1 MKAFAT
7 TMKPTTVR
15 RSGARGKDAE
25 VSRRRATTRASS
37 SSSTVLSRLTLRRR
51 NNAVRDSSSSSSREE
66 RGLLLGARKDSRSRR
81 PRLISKAGYEIPES
95 ELSVV
100 ESVGVGL
107 RRDLATRLPVY
118 WSDIKDGLN
127 LKCLA
132 ATMFMFFA
140 CLAPA
145 VAFGSL
151 LSLKTNGAMGALEM
165 LLSTSICG
173 MVYSIFSGQPV
184 TIIGSTGPV
193 LAFTAIMYSTCQEMA
208 LPFLS
213 TYAWVGLWTSGIL
226 FLCALTSTSNL
237 VIRYLTRFTD
247 EIFAGLISVIF
258 IAEAMKNI
266 LSLLFQNS
274 VSGAA
279 ALLSIM
285 MALSTC
291 TFAMKLSGLRNSPYF
306 NKKTRDLLADFGPT
320 ISIITCTVV
329 CAWVASR
336 YDIALGFLSLP
347 DKIAPTTARPW
358 LVDIFQTPVWAR
370 WGAAIPAVM
379 VSILMFFDQNIT
391 TRLVNSKDNKMK
403 KGYGYHAD
411 LLVVAFNTLVF
422 SMLGMPWLV
431 AATVRS
437 VNHLRS
443 LTTFESVTEGDT
455 SQSRVVGVTETRV
468 TNFAIH
474 ALIGASV
481 LYAKDLLT
489 RIPQCVLMGLFL
501 YLGVSAIKGNTF
513 LERIELFFMD
523 KKRMPKVPY
532 VTDISLGA
540 TKKFT
545 LLQIASLLALVV
557 LKESK
562 YGILFP
568 VVIAALQ
575 IILVLAV
582 RAKWFTEAEIKVL
595 DE

>member
-1 MKAFAT
+1 MAAT
-7 TMKPTTVR
+7 TTTRTTMLVTTS
-15 RSGARGKDAE
+15 RSSPPGRSST
-25 VSRRRATTRASS
+25 SRRRAPASSRGGVQVQAPPRHASRPGASVGRRDGRAPGRVRAS
-37 SSSTVLSRLTLRRR
+37 
-51 NNAVRDSSSSSSREE
+51 AAAE
-66 RGLLLGARKDSRSRR
+66 
-81 PRLISKAGYEIPES
+81 EIPES
-95 ELSVV
+95 ELSIV
-100 ESVGVGL
+100 ETPFVGL
-107 RRDLATRLPVY
+107 KRDLKQRLPFYV
-118 WSDIKDGLN
+118 SDYTEGLN

-132 ATMFMFFA
+132 STLFMFFA

-151 LSLKTNGAMGALEM
+151 LNVKTQGAMGALEM
-165 LLSTSICG
+165 LVSTSICG
-173 MVYSIFSGQPV
+173 MVYALFSGQPV

-193 LAFTAIMYSTCQEMA
+193 LAFTAIMYSTCQQMA

-226 FLCALTSTSNL
+226 GLCAVTSTSNL

-258 IAEAMKNI
+258 VVEAMKNI
-266 LSLLFQNS
+266 VSLLFNS
-274 VSGAA
+274 GVSSSA

-285 MALSTC
+285 TAISTCAFALSL
-291 TFAMKLSGLRNSPYF
+291 AGLRSSSYF
-306 NKKTRDLLADFGPT
+306 NKKARDLVANFGPT
-320 ISIITCTVV
+320 ISIVACTIA
-329 CAWVASR
+329 CTWLATR
-336 YDIALGFLSLP
+336 YGIGLEYLTLP
-347 DKIAPTTARPW
+347 SQIAPSTPRPW
-358 LVDIFQTPVWAR
+358 VVSLMDTPVWAR
-370 WGAAIPAVM
+370 WASSLPAVM

-403 KGYGYHAD
+403 KGYGYHVD
-411 LLVVAFNTLVF
+411 LLIVAANTLVF

-437 VNHLRS
+437 VNHLKS
-443 LTTFESVTEGDT
+443 LTTFEDVKEGDVET
-455 SQSRVVGVTETRV
+455 TKVVGVTETRV

-474 ALIGASV
+474 ACIGASV
-481 LYAKDLLT
+481 LYARDLLAK
-489 RIPQCVLMGLFL
+489 IPQCVLMGLFL
-501 YLGVSAIKGNTF
+501 YLGLSAIKGNEF

-523 KKRMPKVPY
+523 KKKMPKVPY

-545 LLQIASLLALVV
+545 LLQIASLLALVA

-582 RAKWFTEAEIKVL
+582 RAKWFTEKEIAVL
-595 DE
+595 DRE

>member
-1 MKAFAT
+1 MT
-7 TMKPTTVR
+7 TTIA
-15 RSGARGKDAE
+15 G
-25 VSRRRATTRASS
+25 RRAATAPLARQGRASRP
-37 SSSTVLSRLTLRRR
+37 VLAARDRLGGGH
-51 NNAVRDSSSSSSREE
+51 AGVRQRPVRPGQLSGGRVRTPRVRPLSAAAEEDIDSLSIVEAP
-66 RGLLLGARKDSRSRR
+66 L
-81 PRLISKAGYEIPES
+81 AGI
-95 ELSVV
+95 
-100 ESVGVGL
+100 
-107 RRDLATRLPVY
+107 RRDLRVRMPHF
-118 WSDIKDGLN
+118 WSDFGDGFN

-132 ATMFMFFA
+132 STLFMFFA

-151 LSLKTNGAMGALEM
+151 LAVKTNGAMGALEM
-165 LLSTSICG
+165 LVSTSICG
-173 MVYSIFSGQPV
+173 MIYSVFSGQPV

-193 LAFTAIMYSTCQEMA
+193 LAFTAIMYSTCQELA

-226 FLCALTSTSNL
+226 LACALTSTSNL

-258 IAEAMKNI
+258 VVEAMKSI
-266 LSLLFQNS
+266 VGLLFSAN
-274 VSGAA
+274 VGASA

-285 MALSTC
+285 AAISTC
-291 TFAMKLSGLRNSPYF
+291 GFAVFLSGIRSSPYF
-306 NKKTRDLLADFGPT
+306 NKRVRDIVADFGPT
-320 ISIITCTVV
+320 LSILTCTVV
-329 CAWVASR
+329 CAWLANK
-336 YDIALGFLSLP
+336 YDIGLEYLSLP
-347 DKIAPTTARPW
+347 SKIAPTTPRPW
-358 LVDIFQTPVWAR
+358 MVNIMETPVWAR
-370 WGAAIPAVM
+370 WAASLPAIM

-403 KGYGYHAD
+403 KGYGYHMD
-411 LLVVAFNTLVF
+411 LLVVAFNTCVF
-422 SMLGMPWLV
+422 SLLGMPWLV

-443 LTTFESVTEGDT
+443 LTTFESVSSGDGAEQT
-455 SQSRVVGVTETRV
+455 KVVGVTETRV

-474 ALIGASV
+474 ACIGASL
-481 LYAKDLLT
+481 LYARDLLT

-523 KKRMPKVPY
+523 RKKMPKVPY
-532 VTDISLGA
+532 VQDIDLSA

-545 LLQIASLLALVV
+545 LLQVASLVALVV

-575 IILVLAV
+575 VILVVAV
-582 RAKWFTEAEIKVL
+582 RAKWFTQKELEVL
-595 DE
+595 DKE

>member
-1 MKAFAT
+1 MT
-7 TMKPTTVR
+7 TTIA
-15 RSGARGKDAE
+15 G
-25 VSRRRATTRASS
+25 RRAATAPLARQGRASRP
-37 SSSTVLSRLTLRRR
+37 VLAARDRLGGGH
-51 NNAVRDSSSSSSREE
+51 AGVRQRPVRPGQLSGGRVRTPRVRPLSAAAEEDIDSLSIVEAP
-66 RGLLLGARKDSRSRR
+66 L
-81 PRLISKAGYEIPES
+81 AGI
-95 ELSVV
+95 
-100 ESVGVGL
+100 
-107 RRDLATRLPVY
+107 RRDLRVRMPHF
-118 WSDIKDGLN
+118 WSDFGDGFN

-132 ATMFMFFA
+132 STLFMFFA

-151 LSLKTNGAMGALEM
+151 LAVKTNGAMGALEM
-165 LLSTSICG
+165 LVSTSICG
-173 MVYSIFSGQPV
+173 MIYSVFSGQPV

-193 LAFTAIMYSTCQEMA
+193 LAFTAIMYSTCQELA

-226 FLCALTSTSNL
+226 LACALTSTSNL

-258 IAEAMKNI
+258 VVEAMKSI
-266 LSLLFQNS
+266 VGLLFSAN
-274 VSGAA
+274 VGASA

-285 MALSTC
+285 AAISTC
-291 TFAMKLSGLRNSPYF
+291 GFAVFLSGIRSSPYF
-306 NKKTRDLLADFGPT
+306 NKRVRDIVADFGPT
-320 ISIITCTVV
+320 LSILTCTMV
-329 CAWVASR
+329 CAWLANK
-336 YDIALGFLSLP
+336 YDIGLEYLSLP
-347 DKIAPTTARPW
+347 SKIAPTTPRPW
-358 LVDIFQTPVWAR
+358 MVNIMETPVWAR
-370 WGAAIPAVM
+370 WAASLPAIM

-403 KGYGYHAD
+403 KGYGYHMD
-411 LLVVAFNTLVF
+411 LLVVAFNTCVF
-422 SMLGMPWLV
+422 SLLGMPWLV

-443 LTTFESVTEGDT
+443 LTTFESVSSGDGAEQT
-455 SQSRVVGVTETRV
+455 KVVGVTETRV

-474 ALIGASV
+474 ACIGASL
-481 LYAKDLLT
+481 LYARDLLT

-523 KKRMPKVPY
+523 RKKMPKVPY
-532 VTDISLGA
+532 VQDIDLSA

-545 LLQIASLLALVV
+545 LLQVASLVALVV

-575 IILVLAV
+575 VILVVAV
-582 RAKWFTEAEIKVL
+582 RAKWFTQKELEVL
-595 DE
+595 DKE